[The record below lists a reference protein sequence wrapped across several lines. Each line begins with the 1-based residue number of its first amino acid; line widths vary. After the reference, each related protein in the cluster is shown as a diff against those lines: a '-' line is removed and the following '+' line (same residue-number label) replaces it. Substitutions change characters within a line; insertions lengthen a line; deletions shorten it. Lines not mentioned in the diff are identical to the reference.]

1 MFSRAVHCVRGAR
14 PGGLCRCWD
23 ICLNPNLLGPNRIH
37 LRLRAVTYERLG
49 ICIMISYAAVQP
61 SQGTDA
67 PGWFVPVLIVVSVLV
82 LIFLIV
88 VFMKRKR

>member
-1 MFSRAVHCVRGAR
+1 
-14 PGGLCRCWD
+14 
-23 ICLNPNLLGPNRIH
+23 
-37 LRLRAVTYERLG
+37 
-49 ICIMISYAAVQP
+49 MISYAAVLP

>member
-1 MFSRAVHCVRGAR
+1 
-14 PGGLCRCWD
+14 
-23 ICLNPNLLGPNRIH
+23 
-37 LRLRAVTYERLG
+37 
-49 ICIMISYAAVQP
+49 MISYAAVQP